1 MAKATEAKT
10 AEAKENLATA
20 PKVYTFK
27 SANKYLTCAHI
38 GVQFIDGK
46 ATTENL
52 EVAKALAKIEGVEL
66 VEE

>member
-1 MAKATEAKT
+1 MAETKTKETKA
-10 AEAKENLATA
+10 
-20 PKVYTFK
+20 KVYTFK
-27 SANKYLTCAHI
+27 SVNKYLTCAHL